1 MKSGEI
7 NSLFKNF
14 SKVIK
19 NPKSDLKYK
28 NKFTLLIS
36 VVLSAQCTDVNVNNV
51 TKNIYPKYN
60 KPEHFVKLGRKKIEK
75 LIKSI
80 GLFRNKGKSVYLL
93 SKQLIEKHNGKV
105 PKNFD
110 DLYALPGVGKK
121 TASVVLNEGF
131 GLPTI
136 AVDTHVFRVS
146 NRTGLAYGKNPDKV
160 QENLY
165 KAAKQLIIKA
175 KKFEKKDKLE
185 KALKLYSK
193 AYDKLLKA
201 YDKDKKNPDILN
213 YLGFT
218 LRKAGNFEEAEKF
231 YLEGLEIK
239 PDHEGINEYL
249 GELYVKTNR
258 VELAKERLEVL
269 KGCKCEEFEELKE
282 LIDKN

>member
-7 NSLFKNF
+7 NSLFKNL

-28 NKFTLLIS
+28 NKFTLLVS

-80 GLFRNKGKSVYLL
+80 GLFRNKAKSVYLL
-93 SKQLIEKHNGKV
+93 SKDLIEKHNEKV

-110 DLYALPGVGKK
+110 DLYALPGVGRK

-146 NRTGLAYGKNPDKV
+146 NRTGLAGGKNPDVV
-160 QENLY
+160 QQNLY
-165 KAAKQLIIKA
+165 KVVP
-175 KKFEKKDKLE
+175 KKY
-185 KALKLYSK
+185 LK
-193 AYDKLLKA
+193 
-201 YDKDKKNPDILN
+201 
-213 YLGFT
+213 
-218 LRKAGNFEEAEKF
+218 KAGHLILLHGRHTCKARKPLCKKCVIRKYCDFE
-231 YLEGLEIK
+231 
-239 PDHEGINEYL
+239 N
-249 GELYVKTNR
+249 
-258 VELAKERLEVL
+258 
-269 KGCKCEEFEELKE
+269 KE
-282 LIDKN
+282 LN

>member
-7 NSLFKNF
+7 NSLFKNL
-14 SKVIK
+14 SRIIK

-51 TKNIYPKYN
+51 TKNIYPKHN

-80 GLFRNKGKSVYLL
+80 GLFRNKAKSIYLL
-93 SKQLIEKHNGKV
+93 SKQLIKKHKGKI

-110 DLYALPGVGKK
+110 DLYALPGVGRK

-131 GLPTI
+131 GMPTI

-146 NRTGLAYGKNPDKV
+146 NRTGLASSKNPDEV

-165 KAAKQLIIKA
+165 KIVPNKYLKKAGHTLLLHGRYTCKARVPSCKTCVIIK
-175 KKFEKKDKLE
+175 
-185 KALKLYSK
+185 Y
-193 AYDKLLKA
+193 
-201 YDKDKKNPDILN
+201 
-213 YLGFT
+213 
-218 LRKAGNFEEAEKF
+218 
-231 YLEGLEIK
+231 
-239 PDHEGINEYL
+239 
-249 GELYVKTNR
+249 
-258 VELAKERLEVL
+258 
-269 KGCKCEEFEELKE
+269 CKYNNKE
-282 LIDKN
+282 LR

>member
-1 MKSGEI
+1 MKSREI
-7 NSLFKNF
+7 NSLFKNL

-51 TKNIYPKYN
+51 TKNIYPNYN

-80 GLFRNKGKSVYLL
+80 GLFRNKAKSIYLL

-110 DLYALPGVGKK
+110 DLYSLPGVGRK

-131 GLPTI
+131 GMPTI

-146 NRTGLAYGKNPDKV
+146 NRTGLATGKNPDEV
-160 QENLY
+160 QKRLY
-165 KAAKQLIIKA
+165 EVVPKKYLKKAGHTLLLHGRYTCKARAPSCKTCVIIK
-175 KKFEKKDKLE
+175 
-185 KALKLYSK
+185 Y
-193 AYDKLLKA
+193 
-201 YDKDKKNPDILN
+201 
-213 YLGFT
+213 
-218 LRKAGNFEEAEKF
+218 
-231 YLEGLEIK
+231 
-239 PDHEGINEYL
+239 
-249 GELYVKTNR
+249 
-258 VELAKERLEVL
+258 
-269 KGCKCEEFEELKE
+269 CKYNNKE
-282 LIDKN
+282 LG